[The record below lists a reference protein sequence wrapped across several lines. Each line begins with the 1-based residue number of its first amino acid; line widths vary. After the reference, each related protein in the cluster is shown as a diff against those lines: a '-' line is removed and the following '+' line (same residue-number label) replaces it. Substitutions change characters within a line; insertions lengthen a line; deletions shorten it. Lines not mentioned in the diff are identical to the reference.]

1 MAVEVSVE
9 VRELIGQVGKLEG
22 RMDGLDKRMDDM
34 HRLLILLLTVSA
46 GGLITAVVGLGSVDI
61 YRHSRES
68 GNLFLFGS
76 ICST

>member
-1 MAVEVSVE
+1 MTVEASVD

-46 GGLITAVVGLGSVDI
+46 GGLITAVVGLAIQLVKTS
-61 YRHSRES
+61 
-68 GNLFLFGS
+68 
-76 ICST
+76 